1 MFEKW
6 LKKPQRSLP
15 EDPEA
20 LLALSDSLTDPRER
34 RRCVDKALSIAP
46 DSLAA
51 VRAAL
56 MLGGLGT
63 GDRRSADFTLIKSWI
78 LTPFEKPGSFRE
90 EERRRLIREIFDHPL
105 LEKCLSLCGDRD
117 AFMERYAGDLVR
129 QYCDLFIVGAG
140 AHSGAVL
147 GFSTPASRL
156 RAMSAP
162 MAAMLENVRG
172 CPYLEEGEKRLLLG
186 RMAAVFR
193 DVTGGDMHMVL
204 DGLREDLQSEVRAF
218 LNDEGKA

>member
-6 LKKPQRSLP
+6 LKKPQRPLP
-15 EDPEA
+15 EDPEE

-34 RRCVDKALSIAP
+34 RRCVEKALSAAP

-56 MLGGLGT
+56 MLGELGT
-63 GDRRSADFTLIKSWI
+63 GDRRSADFTQIKSWI
-78 LTPFEKPGSFRE
+78 LTPFEKPGVFRE

-117 AFMERYAGDLVR
+117 AFMEKYAGDLGR

-140 AHSGAVL
+140 AHSGAVF

-156 RAMSAP
+156 RAVSAP
-162 MAAMLENVRG
+162 LAAMLENVRA
-172 CPYLEEGEKRLLLG
+172 CPYLEEGEKSLLLR

-193 DVTGGDMHMVL
+193 DVTGGDMREVL
-204 DGLREDLQSEVRAF
+204 DRLGQETRGEIRAL
-218 LNDEGKA
+218 LNDAGK